1 MRLRILSIIIL
12 CGMLFYSC
20 TNDIPSSFSDPESD
34 WNPSFSIAIGYTSL
48 GMNEESGF
56 NMDLLNDADLSGYP
70 DWLDEIDLE
79 MEYTMPFDMAEI
91 NDFSEE
97 IVRIMFRINV
107 ANGFPAEAFS
117 QVYFLDENNN
127 YIDSVYENGPL
138 TFNPAKANDNGE
150 ITKKSKSQNDIVFTG
165 DKIDELSTVKN
176 LLIRGGINN
185 LSLDTTLVDYYPN
198 YSFDVQMGLQLEL
211 KLTF

>member
-1 MRLRILSIIIL
+1 
-12 CGMLFYSC
+12 MLFYSC